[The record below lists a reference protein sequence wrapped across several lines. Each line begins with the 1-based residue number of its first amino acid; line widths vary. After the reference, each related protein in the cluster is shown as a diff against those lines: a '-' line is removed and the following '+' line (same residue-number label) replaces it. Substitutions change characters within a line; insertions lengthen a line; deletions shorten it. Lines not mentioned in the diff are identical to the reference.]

1 MDVSPTQE
9 QHARM
14 KYLLQM
20 VSKMR
25 VKHVRSLLTIVRQ
38 ENVSCSD
45 LCTEFG
51 ITVGEFVSAY
61 IITRQRSAL
70 LQF

>member
-1 MDVSPTQE
+1 MQ
-9 QHARM
+9 
-14 KYLLQM
+14 YLLQM

-25 VKHVRSLLTIVRQ
+25 VKHVRALLAIVRK
-38 ENVSCSD
+38 ENVVCSD
-45 LCTEFG
+45 LCTDFG

-61 IITRQRSAL
+61 IITRQRSSM